1 MWNELK
7 VEINL
12 SEQVNS
18 SVAWDCRHRDMVLYH
33 GVIDFD
39 GKKYIQHTGEYIPQI
54 VIDKFKR
61 DGYYGFPMDEKKDS
75 KKYKFKMVRKYETY
89 LEVWAENENEAERM
103 FKDVDMYDM
112 ELEQCNVVD
121 EQIFTDHSRPE
132 IGSNSEWH
140 YYRKEAENN
149 FKSDGFCVDVL
160 WNIEDV
166 MDRYPCSEKIARE
179 ILFKVLISGKLHGQI
194 FDMIDEMCSNEYKLE
209 HKREENN
216 NW

>member
-1 MWNELK
+1 MKDLK
-7 VEINL
+7 VEIKLN
-12 SEQVNS
+12 EQENGS
-18 SVAWDCRHRDMVLYH
+18 IAWDCIHRDMVLYH

-39 GKKYIQHTGEYIPQI
+39 GKKYFQHTGEYIPQI
-54 VIDKFKR
+54 VIDDLKWK
-61 DGYYGFPMDEKKDS
+61 GYYGFPMDEKKDS

-89 LEVWAENENEAERM
+89 LEVWAENEHEAERM

-132 IGSNSEWH
+132 IGNNSEWH

-209 HKREENN
+209 PKKEEN
-216 NW
+216 W